1 MYVGIF
7 ARRKISP
14 ILSSNLI
21 GENIINYANFLSH
34 IKDCIEDMVTF
45 TALAK
50 KIFHK
55 NFLQYKDSLAWQ
67 NFLFSHIIIWYIET

>member
-14 ILSSNLI
+14 ILPPNLI

-34 IKDCIEDMVTF
+34 IKDCIEDMATF

-50 KIFHK
+50 KIFPQK
-55 NFLQYKDSLAWQ
+55 
-67 NFLFSHIIIWYIET
+67 FSAIQR